1 MYALLIRVELAL
13 EELEIIHK
21 LGNFLLLIV
30 LLLLFFNLLD

>member
-21 LGNFLLLIV
+21 LDNFLLLII